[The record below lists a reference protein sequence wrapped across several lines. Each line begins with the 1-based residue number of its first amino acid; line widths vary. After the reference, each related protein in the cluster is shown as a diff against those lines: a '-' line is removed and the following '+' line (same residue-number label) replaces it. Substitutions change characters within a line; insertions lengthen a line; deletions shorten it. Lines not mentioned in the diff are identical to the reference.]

1 MTCRSWKHTFGLAA
15 VAGSLLISGSAVATP
30 QLSAP
35 ELERPRVA
43 TRVPPI
49 DLKEIAKKPRPG
61 QVMPQGEPAAPA
73 ETAPGAATP
82 ATESGTTPKGPT
94 KTTPISTGPV
104 TNIAP
109 ERAEIAK
116 ATESQE
122 APAIAP
128 DAIAQRYR
136 AMARP
141 EGPVLIT
148 STNGN
153 GTELRR
159 VVIGSTRSSDSWREA
174 RQSETLSGT
183 VEVRTSGAGGLDA
196 RLSDTA
202 SVRIDRLT
210 RARLGKMDT
219 QTGDATAT
227 RIVIELL
234 RGRIEVR
241 PLDGTSCM
249 VATPDSLI
257 IVRDGLSVW
266 YDATLGTRSRPTDIN
281 PTPAIQAAPATA
293 PKPGS
298 TTP

>member
-1 MTCRSWKHTFGLAA
+1 MTCRFWQHTVCLAA
-15 VAGSLLISGSAVATP
+15 AAGALVLSGSAAATP

-35 ELERPRVA
+35 EVERPRLA
-43 TRVPPI
+43 ARIPPI

-61 QVMPQGEPAAPA
+61 QVMPQGDAAAPG
-73 ETAPGAATP
+73 ETAPDAAKPAAEAGAA
-82 ATESGTTPKGPT
+82 PKGPS

-116 ATESQE
+116 ATGPEE
-122 APAIAP
+122 TPAVGP

-159 VVIGSTRSSDSWREA
+159 VVIGATRSSDSWREA
-174 RQSETLSGT
+174 RPSETLSGT

-202 SVRIDRLT
+202 AVRIDRLT

-227 RIVIELL
+227 RVVIELL
-234 RGRIEVR
+234 RGRVEVR
-241 PLDGTSCM
+241 PQEGTTCM

-266 YDATLGTRSRPTDIN
+266 YDAALGTRSRPTETN
-281 PTPAIQAAPATA
+281 QTPAAPAPTPPA

-298 TTP
+298 TNP